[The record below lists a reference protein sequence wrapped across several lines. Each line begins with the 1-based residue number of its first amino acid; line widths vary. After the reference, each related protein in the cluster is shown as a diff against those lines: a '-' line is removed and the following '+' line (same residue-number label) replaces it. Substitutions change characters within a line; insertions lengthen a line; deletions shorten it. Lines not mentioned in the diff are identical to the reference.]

1 MSLFRQRAFEEGGA
15 FRSSSQEV
23 SMVSDRSMAL
33 ENRKPKDHCPRMLS
47 LLTIIFILV
56 PLFGQGR
63 VTSPK
68 QQFGFDIGADYT
80 LVNYSQLLAYWQKLD
95 EESDR
100 LVVERI
106 GTTAE
111 GRPMVMAIITSPA
124 NQKKRSRLREISRR
138 LALAEGLNDGQART
152 LANEGK
158 AVVLIDGGLHATE
171 VLGSQQLIELVWQMT
186 SRNDPETK
194 RILDNVILLAIPS
207 NPDGLELVADWY
219 LRETDPLKRTTRG
232 IPRLYQK
239 YIGHD
244 NNRDFYMVTQP
255 ETEAVSRVM
264 FLEWFPQIVYNH
276 HQAGPAGTVL
286 FCSPFRSPFNY
297 FFDPLIPTGID
308 LVGGA
313 MHSRFAAEG
322 KAGATM
328 RSGAPYSTWWSGGLR
343 STAYFHNMIGILTET
358 IGNPTPL
365 DIPFLPEKQL
375 PENDLPFPV
384 PPQQWHFRQSVD
396 YSITADRAILD
407 LAAKMRE
414 DFLLN
419 IYRMGRNS
427 IERGSRDHWT
437 VSPKRIQVVEEAIHK
452 ENIKPEGYGRGYPL
466 KYYDLLSDPAARDPR
481 GYIIPSDQP
490 DFGTATKFVNTLLK
504 NGVTV
509 HRAQGPFDVGG
520 RTYPQ
525 GSYIVKCD
533 QAFRPHIL
541 AMFEPQDHPHDVLYA
556 GGPPIAPYDSAGWTL
571 AYQMGITFE
580 RVLEDFG
587 GPFEKIQGLATVPT
601 GKIEGSPN
609 HVGFLID
616 HRVNDSFTAVNRLL
630 REGEKVYWMMESL
643 TAEETSFPPGT
654 IFVEAGA
661 ETRKK
666 IEREAGALGLRVTAV
681 GKRPPGEALKI
692 APVRIGLWDQ
702 YGGSM
707 ASGWTRWLLEQF
719 EFPFRVVFPPRLDAG
734 NLKNEYD
741 ILIFV
746 GGAIPAEDREPRSD
760 FRFFAPPKPE
770 DVPEEFRTRLGSV
783 TVAKTVPQIRQFL
796 EDGGTVLAIGSS
808 TVIGEHLSLPISNPL
823 IERRPDGTERRLP
836 REKYYIPG
844 SVLQAKVD
852 ISRALAFGMNERTD
866 FYFNNS
872 PVFSLNPEAA
882 AQGVYP
888 VAWFDT
894 PDPLRSGWAWGQS
907 YLKMTVAVV
916 EAAVG
921 KGKLY
926 LFGPEVAFRGQPH
939 GTFKLL
945 FNGIF
950 CGAAQRVT
958 F

>member
-1 MSLFRQRAFEEGGA
+1 
-15 FRSSSQEV
+15 
-23 SMVSDRSMAL
+23 MVSRPVL
-33 ENRKPKDHCPRMLS
+33 IILLTFVLS
-47 LLTIIFILV
+47 LA
-56 PLFGQGR
+56 PLFGQDQ

-68 QQFGFDIGADYT
+68 QQFGFDIGADYM

-111 GRPMVMAIITSPA
+111 GRPMVMAIITSRA
-124 NQKKRSRLREISRR
+124 NQKKRARFQDISRR
-138 LALAEGLNDGQART
+138 LALAEGLTENQSRA

-171 VLGSQQLIELVWQMT
+171 ILGSQQLIELVWQMT
-186 SRNDPETK
+186 SRNDAETR

-219 LRETDPLKRTTRG
+219 MREADPLKRTTRG

-255 ETEAVSRVM
+255 ETEAVSRIM
-264 FLEWFPQIVYNH
+264 YQEWFPQIVYNH
-276 HQAGPAGTVL
+276 HQTGPAGTVL

-308 LVGGA
+308 LVGAA
-313 MHSRFAAEG
+313 MHTRFAAEG
-322 KAGATM
+322 KPGATM

-343 STAYFHNMIGILTET
+343 STAYFHNMVGILTET

-375 PENDLPFPV
+375 PINDLPYPV
-384 PPQQWHFRQSVD
+384 PPQKWHFRQSID
-396 YSITADRAILD
+396 YCITADRAILD
-407 LAAKMRE
+407 LAAKMRD

-419 IYRMGRNS
+419 IYRMGRNA
-427 IERGSRDHWT
+427 IDRGRRDHWT
-437 VSPKRIQVVEEAIHK
+437 LSPKRIQVVEEALKK
-452 ENIKPEGYGRGYPL
+452 ENVKPEGYGRGYPP
-466 KYYDLLSDPAARDPR
+466 KFYELLHQPAGRDPR

-504 NGVTV
+504 SGIGVL
-509 HRAQGPFDVGG
+509 RAQGPFAVGEK
-520 RTYPQ
+520 TYPR
-525 GSYIVKCD
+525 GSYIVRCD

-541 AMFEPQDHPHDVLYA
+541 AMFEPQDHPHDVLYP

-571 AYQMGITFE
+571 AYQMGISFE
-580 RVLEDFG
+580 RCLEG
-587 GPFEKIQGLATVPT
+587 LEGPFEKIKGPATVPA
-601 GKIEGSPN
+601 GKVEGSPN
-609 HVGFLID
+609 PAGFLID
-616 HRVNDSFTAVNRLL
+616 HRVNDGFIAINRLL
-630 REGEKVYWMMESL
+630 KEGEEIYWIKDPLVVEGKSYPAGM
-643 TAEETSFPPGT
+643 
-654 IFVEAGA
+654 IYVEAGLQ
-661 ETRKK
+661 TRER
-666 IEREAGALGLRVTAV
+666 IEGEAAALGLNVVAV
-681 GKRPPGEALKI
+681 GAKPRGEALKI
-692 APVRIGLWDQ
+692 VPVRIGLWDQ

-719 EFPFRVVFPPRLDAG
+719 EFPFEIIFAPRLDAG
-734 NLKNEYD
+734 NLRDEYD
-741 ILIFV
+741 VLIFV
-746 GGAIPAEDREPRSD
+746 GGAIPAEDREARSE
-760 FRFFAPPKPE
+760 FRFFAQPKPE
-770 DVPEEFRTRLGSV
+770 EIPEEFRSRLGNVS
-783 TVAKTVPQIRQFL
+783 VAKTVPQIRQFL
-796 EDGGTVLAIGSS
+796 EQGGTVLAIGSS
-808 TVIGEHLSLPISNPL
+808 TVIGEHAGLPISNPL
-823 IERRPDGTERRLP
+823 VDRQPDGTENRLP

-844 SVLQAKVD
+844 SLLQAKVD
-852 ISRALAFGMNERTD
+852 PTEPLAFGMNERAD

-872 PVFSLNPEAA
+872 PVFTLQPEAA
-882 AQGVYP
+882 ARGVRP

-894 PDPLRSGWAWGQS
+894 PAPLRSGWAWGQN
-907 YLKMTVAVV
+907 YLEMTVAVL

-921 KGKLY
+921 KGKLFLY
-926 LFGPEVAFRGQPH
+926 GPEIVFRGQPH

-950 CGAAQRVT
+950 YGAAQKAIL
-958 F
+958 